1 MTPPIGLVFDAVDP
15 DRLGRFWL
23 AALGY
28 VQPAPPEGYASW
40 EEYDV
45 ANQVPLAK
53 IGFAMR
59 DPEGVRPTIFVQR
72 VPEPKTAK
80 NRLHIDIKA
89 SSGTSDA
96 PSPEERIER
105 TVDRLATLGATF
117 LRRSDD
123 PDDYFVVMTDPEG
136 NEFCVV

>member
-1 MTPPIGLVFDAVDP
+1 VTPPPIGLVFDANDP
-15 DRLGRFWL
+15 ELVGRFWL

-28 VQPAPPEGYASW
+28 VRP
-40 EEYDV
+40 
-45 ANQVPLAK
+45 VPTDG
-53 IGFAMR
+53 IDFAMR
-59 DPEGVRPTIFVQR
+59 DPEGVRPTIYVQR

-89 SSGTSDA
+89 SGGRPDA
-96 PSPEERIER
+96 DERVER
-105 TVDRLATLGATF
+105 MVDRLIALGATF
-117 LRRSDD
+117 VRRSDD